1 MSSLSISDLPFL
13 YDMRQTDNQVLKIP
27 GATEIQGGQNLLDSV
42 EDISKELE
50 DTLEF
55 LADEAAQGPMRLE
68 NRLSGISQLL

>member
-1 MSSLSISDLPFL
+1 MKT
-13 YDMRQTDNQVLKIP
+13 RGKV
-27 GATEIQGGQNLLDSV
+27 
-42 EDISKELE
+42 SKELE